1 MPDRFTRVITRF
13 RRFFANRT
21 TLLEPFFSPSYFHY
35 SYSRC
40 HFAPPPQ
47 TSSREVCPS
56 FSSHPHPTS
65 VRFDTFQITRSIVV
79 ARYSSKVTSI
89 DKHQFSWY
97 RGKWTPSFGFGSTS
111 ACREWS
117 RSSCAMVDRVVDAS
131 NTIYFPRRNG
141 MEIEMRRWT
150 YFSIYLDYYYYMKD
164 IRYKSFFWL
173 KYLISKSIIH
183 RCIDW
188 FFKFFRIN
196 LSSPLIY
203 SFIVC
208 HLCLFASSIHFIIT
222 NY

>member
-40 HFAPPPQ
+40 HFAPPPPQ

-65 VRFDTFQITRSIVV
+65 VRFNTFQITRSIVV

-131 NTIYFPRRNG
+131 NTIYFPEKRDGNWNA
-141 MEIEMRRWT
+141 EMNV
-150 YFSIYLDYYYYMKD
+150 FFD
-164 IRYKSFFWL
+164 IFRLLLLYERYK
-173 KYLISKSIIH
+173 I
-183 RCIDW
+183 
-188 FFKFFRIN
+188 
-196 LSSPLIY
+196 
-203 SFIVC
+203 
-208 HLCLFASSIHFIIT
+208 
-222 NY
+222 

>member
-131 NTIYFPRRNG
+131 NTIYFPEKRDGNWNA
-141 MEIEMRRWT
+141 EMNV
-150 YFSIYLDYYYYMKD
+150 FFD
-164 IRYKSFFWL
+164 IFRLLLLYERYK
-173 KYLISKSIIH
+173 I
-183 RCIDW
+183 
-188 FFKFFRIN
+188 
-196 LSSPLIY
+196 
-203 SFIVC
+203 
-208 HLCLFASSIHFIIT
+208 
-222 NY
+222 